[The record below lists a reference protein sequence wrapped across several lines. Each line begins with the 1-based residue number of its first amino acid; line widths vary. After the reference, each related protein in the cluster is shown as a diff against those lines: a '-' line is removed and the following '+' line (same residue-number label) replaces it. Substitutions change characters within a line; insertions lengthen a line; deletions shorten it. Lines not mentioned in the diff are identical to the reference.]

1 MDRDR
6 DKSSK
11 KSVKTSVSNHAQ
23 SSKTSKKS
31 NKSSFKGQEYE
42 LQGHM
47 EERSH
52 HYHKEGKNNM
62 HKSYDKNWEKWE
74 KFREKKMEMMKVHK
88 HNVEQRLKHENQ
100 DRVFYR
106 HHFNYHPVKRP
117 KRKTSLEP
125 NWYTENIYLN
135 QSIDN
140 SDGEPAS
147 AVANSYQPRKPNIA
161 YRDINGN
168 LEDELDEIF
177 TVGAHFER
185 VNNYPK
191 SNSCCFGGSSSIM
204 ANNVRHRIPKSHSF
218 STSRSMGT
226 GYNMSKTYNRNTF
239 EMAEFPGH
247 ALSDSGR
254 LNYYNGIKPTG
265 MRICDREGCFNE
277 TCFSKD
283 TKNIHNNNNNLM
295 NEWNQRNRNN
305 MRRRIASTRSQHV
318 MEEDFDLFEDEEEID
333 LNMYNDDNS
342 IVFDDYDDHYYY
354 GAGHT
359 VGDFDE
365 FYRHERSK
373 QVLRGK
379 FDRLSKYTDDFT
391 DDYHKS
397 FEDIFNRNCYIDQ
410 QYQVKGNNFFSK
422 PHIAKNKSMLEVKP
436 PNKYDDTSSDS
447 TDLELDDFNFDFEKY
462 WEELEKPSP
471 TSPSELTE
479 KYPPGALKK
488 VKNVNINRYNNGTVI
503 DIYHDDD
510 PYHSDHY
517 HYREGN
523 EKNNNNIVDTFSP
536 PSITKF
542 RRKIYPEGNVENSI
556 SKHSNS
562 KRNNISHNSNA
573 ISFLNNIFSI
583 YKPSKYSPLNCHV
596 EQNYLKNIPAKKM
609 NITSA
614 ARPLGAPRSESEN
627 SAKRPLTVHPSK
639 QYSQRS
645 YQGQRSQ
652 KDPQAKFQIIPDK
665 TGLKISPLYASSI
678 DYRKARYKLKS
689 TSRPLSFW

>member
-1 MDRDR
+1 MKKPS
-6 DKSSK
+6 KSAMK
-11 KSVKTSVSNHAQ
+11 CLDVGN
-23 SSKTSKKS
+23 
-31 NKSSFKGQEYE
+31 G
-42 LQGHM
+42 
-47 EERSH
+47 EEEPRSH
-52 HYHKEGKNNM
+52 HYHREGKHNTQS
-62 HKSYDKNWEKWE
+62 SYDKNWEKWE

-88 HNVEQRLKHENQ
+88 YNVEQRLKNENH

-117 KRKTSLEP
+117 RRKTSLDP
-125 NWYTENIYLN
+125 NWYTENIYSN

-140 SDGEPAS
+140 SDGEA
-147 AVANSYQPRKPNIA
+147 ALAIVNTCQTKKPQA

-168 LEDELDEIF
+168 LNDELDEIF
-177 TVGAHFER
+177 TLGAQFQRTH
-185 VNNYPK
+185 NYPK
-191 SNSCCFGGSSSIM
+191 SNSCCFGTNGR
-204 ANNVRHRIPKSHSF
+204 NNTRYRIPKSHSF
-218 STSRSMGT
+218 STSRNMGD
-226 GYNMSKTYNRNTF
+226 GYNMSKAYSRNCF
-239 EMAEFPGH
+239 EMVEFPGH

-254 LNYYNGIKPTG
+254 LNHYNGLRPLG

-283 TKNIHNNNNNLM
+283 TKNIHNNNNNIM

-305 MRRRIASTRSQHV
+305 MRRRMAAGARQQHV
-318 MEEDFDLFEDEEEID
+318 MEEDFDLFEHDEESE
-333 LNMYNDDNS
+333 LNIYNDDSS
-342 IVFDDYDDHYYY
+342 IVFDEFEDHY
-354 GAGHT
+354 GAGQPAR
-359 VGDFDE
+359 DFDE
-365 FYRHERSK
+365 LYRHERSK

-379 FDRLSKYTDDFT
+379 LDRYSKYTDDFT

-410 QYQVKGNNFFSK
+410 QQQHHINHNFSSK
-422 PHIAKNKSMLEVKP
+422 PCIPKNKSMLEVKP

-462 WEELEKPSP
+462 WEEMEKPSP
-471 TSPSELTE
+471 TSPSELVE

-523 EKNNNNIVDTFSP
+523 EKNNNLDFSSP
-536 PSITKF
+536 PSITKS
-542 RRKIYPEGNVENSI
+542 RRKVYPSTNNA
-556 SKHSNS
+556 SKGASRHSNS
-562 KRNNISHNSNA
+562 KRNNINSNSNA

-609 NITSA
+609 NIASSN
-614 ARPLGAPRSESEN
+614 RLSGATRSEAEN

-639 QYSQRS
+639 QSISQRS
-645 YQGQRSQ
+645 YQTQRSQ

-665 TGLKISPLYASSI
+665 TGLKISPLYASST
-678 DYRKARYKLKS
+678 DYRKARYKMKS

>member
-1 MDRDR
+1 MS
-6 DKSSK
+6 KSQDYGA
-11 KSVKTSVSNHAQ
+11 H
-23 SSKTSKKS
+23 
-31 NKSSFKGQEYE
+31 
-42 LQGHM
+42 GH
-47 EERSH
+47 EEARSH

-62 HKSYDKNWEKWE
+62 QKFYDRNWEKWE

-88 HNVEQRLKHENQ
+88 YNVEQRLRHENQ
-100 DRVFYR
+100 DRVYYR

-117 KRKTSLEP
+117 KRKTSLDP
-125 NWYTENIYLN
+125 NWYTENIYSN

-140 SDGEPAS
+140 SDGEA
-147 AVANSYQPRKPNIA
+147 ALAIVNSYQPRKPQA

-168 LEDELDEIF
+168 LNDDLDEIF
-177 TVGAHFER
+177 TVGAQFDR
-185 VNNYPK
+185 VSNYPK
-191 SNSCCFGGSSSIM
+191 SNSCCFGASSSIM

-218 STSRSMGT
+218 STSRSMGA
-226 GYNMSKTYNRNTF
+226 GYNMSKAYNRNSF

-254 LNYYNGIKPTG
+254 LNYYNGVKPAG

-305 MRRRIASTRSQHV
+305 MRRRMTSTRSQHV
-318 MEEDFDLFEDEEEID
+318 MEEDFDLFEDEDEAE

-342 IVFDDYDDHYYY
+342 ILFEDFDDHDYY
-354 GAGHT
+354 GAGPT
-359 VGDFDE
+359 AGDFDE

-379 FDRLSKYTDDFT
+379 FDRICKYTDDFT

-517 HYREGN
+517 HYREGP

-536 PSITKF
+536 PSLTKF
-542 RRKIYPEGNVENSI
+542 RRKVYPERNNVENGL
-556 SKHSNS
+556 SKHPSS
-562 KRNNISHNSNA
+562 KRNNINSNSNA

-609 NITSA
+609 NITTA
-614 ARPLGAPRSESEN
+614 TRPLGAPRSDSEN

-639 QYSQRS
+639 QYPQRS

-665 TGLKISPLYASSI
+665 TGLKISPLYASSN

>member
-1 MDRDR
+1 
-6 DKSSK
+6 
-11 KSVKTSVSNHAQ
+11 
-23 SSKTSKKS
+23 
-31 NKSSFKGQEYE
+31 
-42 LQGHM
+42 
-47 EERSH
+47 
-52 HYHKEGKNNM
+52 M
-62 HKSYDKNWEKWE
+62 HISCDKNWEKWE
-74 KFREKKMEMMKVHK
+74 KFREKKMQMMKVHK
-88 HNVEQRLKHENQ
+88 YNVEQRLRNETQ
-100 DRVFYR
+100 DRVYYR

-125 NWYTENIYLN
+125 NWYTENIYSN

-140 SDGEPAS
+140 SDGEQAL
-147 AVANSYQPRKPNIA
+147 AVVHSYQPKKPHA

-168 LEDELDEIF
+168 FDEDLGGIF
-177 TVGAHFER
+177 TIGAQFER
-185 VNNYPK
+185 TNNYPK
-191 SNSCCFGGSSSIM
+191 SNSCCFGGSSSLAI
-204 ANNVRHRIPKSHSF
+204 NNVRYKIPKSHSF
-218 STSRSMGT
+218 STSRSMGV
-226 GYNMSKTYNRNTF
+226 GFNLNKTYNRNSF
-239 EMAEFPGH
+239 EMTEFPGH

-254 LNYYNGIKPTG
+254 LNHYNGLKPLG

-283 TKNIHNNNNNLM
+283 TKNIHNNNNNNLM

-305 MRRRIASTRSQHV
+305 IRRRLASARPQHV
-318 MEEDFDLFEDEEEID
+318 MEEDFDLFEDDEESD

-342 IVFDDYDDHYYY
+342 IVFDEFDDHEYY
-354 GAGHT
+354 GAAQVT
-359 VGDFDE
+359 ADFDE
-365 FYRHERSK
+365 FYRNERAK

-379 FDRLSKYTDDFT
+379 FDRISKYTDDFT

-397 FEDIFNRNCYIDQ
+397 FEDIFNQNCYIEQ
-410 QYQVKGNNFFSK
+410 RYQVKGNNFFSK
-422 PHIAKNKSMLEVKP
+422 PHVAKNKSMLEVKP
-436 PNKYDDTSSDS
+436 PSKYDDTSSDS

-471 TSPSELTE
+471 TSPSELTA
-479 KYPPGALKK
+479 KYPPLASKK

-510 PYHSDHY
+510 PYHSDHF
-517 HYREGN
+517 HYREAN
-523 EKNNNNIVDTFSP
+523 DKNRKHDSFSPSSVNKFGKKVYPERNNI
-536 PSITKF
+536 
-542 RRKIYPEGNVENSI
+542 GND
-556 SKHSNS
+556 SNKAPCS
-562 KRNNISHNSNA
+562 KRNNISNNNNA

-609 NITSA
+609 NITSS
-614 ARPLGAPRSESEN
+614 ARPLGAPRSDSEN

-645 YQGQRSQ
+645 YQGSRNQ

-665 TGLKISPLYASSI
+665 TGLKISPLYVSSA